1 LKNILITGA
10 NGLIG
15 KSLLPLLAEENNL
28 FAITSQKNIQN
39 TKNVTFIP
47 IDLSKEWNTSIL
59 PNNIDL
65 IIHLAQ
71 SAHFRDFPE
80 KSQEVFAVNTD
91 STLKLLH
98 YAQQIGVKKFIYASS
113 GGVYGNGEQHFAED
127 SPLAPSGD
135 LGFYLSTKLCSEILL
150 ESFIKFFDIITLR
163 LFFVYGKNQKKSM
176 LIPRLVDNVK
186 ESKTIILQGENGIK
200 INPIHVDDAVIAIQ
214 NSLSL
219 LGSHKIN
226 IAGNEVLSLKQ
237 IVEIIETHVGKKAVF
252 KIQNQEIKNL
262 VADTEKM
269 ERLLHIPS
277 INLKMGLSSI
287 V

>member
-226 IAGNEVLSLKQ
+226 IAGKEVLSLKQ
-237 IVEIIETHVGKKAVF
+237 IVEIIETHVGKKAVL

>member
-1 LKNILITGA
+1 MKNILITGA